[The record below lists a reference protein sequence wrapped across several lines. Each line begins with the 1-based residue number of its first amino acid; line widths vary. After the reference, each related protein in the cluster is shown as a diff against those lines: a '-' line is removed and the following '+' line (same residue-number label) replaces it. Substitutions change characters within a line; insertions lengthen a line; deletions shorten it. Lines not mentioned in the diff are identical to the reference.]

1 MRLIS
6 KILFVLALCLLVMAW
21 YLHQSAKATMNRN
34 WTPLQQAVQ
43 VKRGVVLSS
52 AFEVDFD
59 DFYEVSLD
67 VERTLPIE
75 RTNCLLA
82 IETGLETVKLERCRD
97 VTPIGEVKWSLYDG
111 EKLVSSGTSI
121 GTGTGRWGATISR
134 DIGRFQG
141 VAHTKYVLRVESSS
155 DAAELNRANPRIVV
169 SVNVMSFK
177 TAFTSA
183 GLANLASLV
192 FAVLGSI
199 TLITITLVAIRRKKQ
214 PSGLA

>member
-1 MRLIS
+1 MRPIS
-6 KILFVLALCLLVMAW
+6 KVFLVLALCLLAVAW
-21 YLHQSAKATMNRN
+21 YLHQSARDTLNRK
-34 WTPLQQAVQ
+34 WSPLQQAVQ
-43 VKRGVVLSS
+43 VKRGLILSS

-67 VERTLPIE
+67 VERTLPFE

-82 IETGLETVKLERCRD
+82 IETVKIDQCRE

-111 EKLVSSGTSI
+111 EKLVASGASI
-121 GTGTGRWGATISR
+121 GIDSGAGQWGTTIGRN
-134 DIGRFQG
+134 IGRFKG

-155 DAAELNRANPRIVV
+155 DAVELNKANPRIVV

-183 GLANLASLV
+183 GLTNLASLV

-199 TLITITLVAIRRKKQ
+199 ILISIALVAIRRRKQ
-214 PSGLA
+214 PGELA